1 MRAARGGALVCP
13 LLHDRA
19 MKSILILLAAASIT
33 IAACGG
39 KKPADGPAER
49 AGEKVDEAAKDTKDA
64 TKEAAEDTEEAA
76 EDAKKDVKK
85 KD

>member
-1 MRAARGGALVCP
+1 MKPTLVF
-13 LLHDRA
+13 LLV
-19 MKSILILLAAASIT
+19 ASFA

-49 AGEKVDEAAKDTKDA
+49 AGEKVDNAAEDTKDA
-64 TKEAAEDTEEAA
+64 AKKAGQETEEAA
-76 EDAKKDVKK
+76 EETKKDVKK